1 MVNRN
6 TLIHIKSNT
15 VLENG
20 SPKLPSADKI
30 NYGEIAINYAKDNE
44 TMSMKNDN
52 NEIVE
57 FKSKDYYE
65 DKLHHIYV
73 SGTTLVIEQYTG
85 TTDFNVQ
92 TY

>member
-1 MVNRN
+1 MRLV
-6 TLIHIKSNT
+6 
-15 VLENG
+15 EC
-20 SPKLPSADKI
+20 PSADKI

-85 TTDFNVQ
+85 TTDFNAQ